1 MCPSDDIGFLLKLI
15 NECIEKN
22 ANQALK
28 PFDLTLSQARI
39 LFYLHDHQDATT
51 SQKDLEEFFEV
62 SHPTIIGILNRLEG
76 KGFIRSEHCS
86 KDKRVKSIFLTDK
99 GGKVFC
105 SMDHFRKNNEENMLQ
120 DLTDNQIKELKSL
133 LKIVYKNIQ
142 ES

>member
-39 LFYLHDHQDATT
+39 LFYLHDHPETLT
-51 SQKDLEEFFEV
+51 SQKDLEDFFEV
-62 SHPTIIGILNRLEG
+62 THPTIIGILNRLEG
-76 KGFIRSEHCS
+76 KGFIWSEHS
-86 KDKRVKSIFLTDK
+86 STDKRVKNIFLTDK
-99 GGKVFC
+99 GDNVFV
-105 SMDHFRKNNEENMLQ
+105 SMDHFRKTNEENMLQ
-120 DLTDNQIKELKSL
+120 DLTDKQIKEFKTL

-142 ES
+142 